1 MKKLLL
7 FPLMSLIFFGCSN
20 SNTFTLNATTDH
32 ENDLKVLLIKIGDD
46 NRPKAIDSTNVVEGK
61 FSFSDSIAVPE
72 MHYIVFDKQRENL
85 PVILEPGEI
94 TVKIY
99 KDSVKNSKILGTKSN
114 LDFAKYMKETTD
126 LYTELSKIQFE
137 IRSANVE
144 MDSLVVDDLNN
155 QFESMKN
162 KLTDYELN
170 FIKVNNDSYLSTL
183 ILQRMVMQQ
192 EIKIEKAEELY
203 NSFTEIIKK
212 TKSSIEIKKNI
223 ELIKESL
230 KESPTIGSLA
240 PKFSG
245 PGLDGNIIALDDIK
259 SKVIMI
265 DFWASWCS
273 PCRVENP
280 FLVYLN
286 TKYNTDQFQVV
297 GVSLDRES
305 EKWNSA
311 IESDKLDSWIHISHL
326 KFWGEPI
333 AKLYNVRQMPTTFVL
348 DKNKRVIG
356 MNIKGDELDK
366 LILKQLSL

>member
-1 MKKLLL
+1 
-7 FPLMSLIFFGCSN
+7 MSLIFFGCSN

-99 KDSVKNSKILGTKSN
+99 KDSVKTSKILGTKSN

-144 MDSLVVDDLNN
+144 RDSLVVDDLNN

-348 DKNKRVIG
+348 VKNKRVIG

>member
-99 KDSVKNSKILGTKSN
+99 KDSVKTSKILGTKSN

-144 MDSLVVDDLNN
+144 RDSLFVDDLNN